1 MKKAILAFS
10 TICITLTAMAANE
23 KYYQKMGE
31 ALAGFNTCSTIE
43 GYQEVANQ
51 FNTIAQKE
59 TAEWLPLYY
68 ETQCYILMSF
78 MENSGDINK
87 DALLDQ
93 AESSLEKLLE
103 LAPLESEAYA
113 MKAFYHTGRLVVN
126 PPQRAQTTAPL
137 VEAAIGKSLGLDPG
151 NPRAKFMSLSNEMG
165 TARFFGSDLTP
176 FCKDASELL
185 EQWDSYK
192 VESAIH
198 PSWGKGQVEEIVQ
211 GCGE

>member
-1 MKKAILAFS
+1 MKKAILVFS
-10 TICITLTAMAANE
+10 TICITLTAMGANE
-23 KYYQKMGE
+23 KYFQKMGE
-31 ALAGFNTCSTIE
+31 TLNGFNACSTME
-43 GYQEVANQ
+43 GYQALANQ
-51 FNTIAQKE
+51 FSMIAQKE

-78 MENSGDINK
+78 MENSGDIKK

-93 AESSLEKLLE
+93 AESSLEKMLE
-103 LAPLESEAYA
+103 LAPQESEAYA
-113 MKAFYHTGRLVVN
+113 IKAFYHTGRLVVN

-137 VEAAIGKSLGLDPG
+137 IEAAIGKSLALDSG
-151 NPRAKFMSLSNEMG
+151 NPRAKFMRLSNEMG

-192 VESAIH
+192 VRSAIH
-198 PSWGKGQVEEIVQ
+198 PSWGKGQVAEIVQ

>member
-1 MKKAILAFS
+1 MKKAILVFS
-10 TICITLTAMAANE
+10 TVCITLSAMCANE

-31 ALAGFNTCSTIE
+31 ALTGFSTCSTIE
-43 GYQEVANQ
+43 GYQELANN
-51 FNTIAQKE
+51 FKTIAQKE

-78 MENSGDINK
+78 MENSGGTAK
-87 DALLDQ
+87 DAWLDQ
-93 AESSLEKLLE
+93 AKGSLEKMLV
-103 LAPLESEAYA
+103 LAPGESEAYA

-137 VEAAIGKSLGLDPG
+137 IEAAIGKSLGLDPE
-151 NPRAKFMSLSNEMG
+151 NPRAKFMRLSNEMG

-176 FCKDASELL
+176 FCKDAHELL
-185 EQWDSYK
+185 DQWDSYEVK
-192 VESAIH
+192 SAIH

-211 GCGE
+211 DCGE

>member
-10 TICITLTAMAANE
+10 TICITLTAMGVNE

-31 ALAGFNTCSTIE
+31 ALNDFNTCSTIE
-43 GYQEVANQ
+43 GYQELANN
-51 FNTIAQKE
+51 FRTIAQKE

-78 MENSGDINK
+78 MDNSGAIKK

-93 AESSLEKLLE
+93 AEIYLEKMLE

-113 MKAFYHTGRLVVN
+113 MKAFYHTGRMVVN
-126 PPQRAQTTAPL
+126 PPQRAQTTSPL
-137 VEAAIGKSLGLDPG
+137 IDAAIGKSLGLDPG
-151 NPRAKFMSLSNEMG
+151 NPRAKFMRLSNDMG

-185 EQWDSYK
+185 EQWDSYEVK
-192 VESAIH
+192 SAIH
-198 PSWGKGQVEEIVQ
+198 PSWGKDQVEEILNA
-211 GCGE
+211 CGE